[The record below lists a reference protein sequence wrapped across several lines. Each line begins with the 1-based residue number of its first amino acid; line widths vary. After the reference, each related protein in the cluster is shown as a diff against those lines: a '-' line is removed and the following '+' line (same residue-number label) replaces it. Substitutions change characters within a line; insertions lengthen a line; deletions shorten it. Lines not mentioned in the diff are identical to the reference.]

1 MARQLLV
8 RQAPG
13 LGVNGKY
20 LFYRFRMVVQR
31 FIHCAL
37 NYLRNI
43 GETDFPF

>member
-1 MARQLLV
+1 MARQLLMG
-8 RQAPG
+8 QASS

-20 LFYRFRMVVQR
+20 LFYRFRMAVWR

-43 GETDFPF
+43 GKTDFPF